1 MLPLNQAP
9 STKHQAPST
18 KHQAPST
25 KHRKPFK
32 GCTLSELLVS
42 LGVLG
47 LIAGLTVPS
56 IINSVEKSKNKAMQK
71 EAIQV
76 ISQIIQAGYFNGD
89 FQEITNWDGEDPNS
103 DLVQYFTKKLN
114 AKHCPKGTVTEP
126 CNHKLLYYSDVTNY
140 HNNHSLRWVLPNGTQ
155 IMIPNSY
162 YAKPWHFQFIID
174 SKPSGSSSFAVAGG
188 DQIAIGCNPAETTST
203 GVGGGGWTYAGIKP
217 GMCSAPLGAGWEA
230 QYNALY

>member
-1 MLPLNQAP
+1 
-9 STKHQAPST
+9 
-18 KHQAPST
+18 
-25 KHRKPFK
+25 
-32 GCTLSELLVS
+32 
-42 LGVLG
+42 
-47 LIAGLTVPS
+47 
-56 IINSVEKSKNKAMQK
+56 MQK

-89 FQEITNWDGEDPNS
+89 FQSITNWDGEDPNS

-126 CNHKLLYYSDVTNY
+126 CNHNLHNRGVTDY

-162 YAKPWHFQFIID
+162 YAKPWHFDFIID
-174 SKPSGSSSFAVAGG
+174 SKPSGSSSFGVAGG
-188 DQIAIGCNPAETTST
+188 DQRAIGCNPAETTNT
-203 GVGGGGWTYAGIKP
+203 GVGGGAWTYAGIKP
-217 GMCSAPLGAGWEA
+217 GMCSAPLGLEA